1 MELRIPA
8 LGDVFELR
16 IQLRDIEPEVWR
28 RLLVPAEVPLGVLHE
43 LIQVS
48 FGWQNSHLH
57 DFMVGNIRIG
67 MSDVEDEM
75 FCIDEFAAPLGA
87 VANVGNTFLYRY
99 DFGDDWEHDVMVER
113 ICSDGG
119 GVITCTGGA
128 RACPP
133 EDCGGTRGYANLLE
147 ILADSRHPEHQETKT
162 WVGRRFDPEKFDM
175 AAVNRKLGT
184 LSKKLR
190 RLEAR

>member
-1 MELRIPA
+1 MEFHTPE

-16 IQLRDIEPEVWR
+16 IQVRDIKPEIWR

-43 LIQVS
+43 VIQVS

-57 DFMVGNIRIG
+57 DFMLGNIRIG
-67 MSDVEDEM
+67 MADVEDEI

-87 VANVGNTFLYRY
+87 VANVGSSFLYRY
-99 DFGDDWEHDVMVER
+99 DFGDDWKHDVMVEG
-113 ICSDGG
+113 ISSDGD

-147 ILADSRHPEHQETKT
+147 ILADCQHPEHKETKT
-162 WVGRRFDPEKFDM
+162 WAGRRFDPEKFDM